1 MDVIDMQKLKPC
13 NRENQLMV
21 SDMTLRDHFAGM
33 AMQAY
38 ISTDPAMLHD
48 DEDIAQW
55 SYAAADAMMEERL
68 K

>member
-21 SDMTLRDHFAGM
+21 SDMTLRDHFAGL
-33 AMQAY
+33 AMQG
-38 ISTDPAMLHD
+38 AMANC
-48 DEDIAQW
+48 EVKEKAMSRAQW
-55 SYAAADAMMEERL
+55 AYEIADAMLEERL